1 MIETFLVVLWALL
14 EVVFIAVVALL
25 LIAAIILLL
34 HPIVVESKVRASFIG
49 QKYYIKLRY
58 LFNIIAVEFEGTKHN
73 HKTYLRIFSFRK
85 LLNEKRRFK
94 PKKNIAETAETET
107 PEMPFVDSEI
117 YSETQA
123 KDESK
128 IEAGVKLESNPEFEF
143 KSEFDL
149 PEPTD
154 SEHKCES
161 APELLESPEPDVESP
176 EPNVESPEPDVE
188 SPEPNVESPEPDVES
203 PEPVVE
209 SPEPVVESPDKKQKT
224 KDNDF
229 KFLLRNLKKKLNS
242 KITEFRK
249 QTKLFIKKW
258 NVFWPVIKRLFKRG
272 KKFIRFEKSDMDLWY
287 ALPEPH
293 LTGMLY
299 GVMAILC
306 DATKRIGIT
315 FSFTPVFNKTT
326 FYAILD
332 NRIVLRPFYLVYAL
346 FMLIF
351 EFSIYKE
358 CYSLYKSSK
367 NKKNGGDSQKK

>member
-14 EVVFIAVVALL
+14 KVVFIAVVALL
-25 LIAAIILLL
+25 LIAVIILLL

-176 EPNVESPEPDVE
+176 EPDVESPEPD
-188 SPEPNVESPEPDVES
+188 
-203 PEPVVE
+203 
-209 SPEPVVESPDKKQKT
+209 VESPDKKQKT

-315 FSFTPVFNKTT
+315 FSFTPVFTQTT

-332 NRIVLRPFYLVYAL
+332 NKIVLRPFYLVFAL

-351 EFSIYKE
+351 EFSVYKE
-358 CYSLYKSSK
+358 CYYLYKASK
-367 NKKNGGDSQKK
+367 NKKNGGDS

>member
-94 PKKNIAETAETET
+94 PKKNIAETAETEK

-128 IEAGVKLESNPEFEF
+128 IEAGVKFESNPEF
-143 KSEFDL
+143 KPEFDL

-161 APELLESPEPDVESP
+161 APELLESPEPVVESP
-176 EPNVESPEPDVE
+176 EPVVESPEPDVGSPEPDVESPEPDVE
-188 SPEPNVESPEPDVES
+188 SPEPGVEI
-203 PEPVVE
+203 
-209 SPEPVVESPDKKQKT
+209 PDKKQKT

-242 KITEFRK
+242 KITEVRK

-315 FSFTPVFNKTT
+315 FSFTPVFTQTT

-332 NRIVLRPFYLVYAL
+332 NKIVLRPFYLVFAL

-351 EFSIYKE
+351 EFSVYKE
-358 CYSLYKSSK
+358 CYYLYKASK
-367 NKKNGGDSQKK
+367 NKKNGGDS